1 MSYASQLGTF
11 SVTLRKRFLSIS
23 LPILICSVLS
33 GICSWIVFGYF
44 TGDFGGEEMPQAEI
58 GNSPYITA
66 IVFVAIAFVGSAG
79 IFLIIKYSG
88 FKVLKAIF
96 AVAIFITSFFFAFL
110 IIFATP
116 YYILDLTTDNT
127 VFSNS
132 TDIIILV
139 LSILGGL
146 VFAIVT
152 ILSMVYQIIPR
163 PVPQIMAVLFA
174 VLSGTF
180 LATFLPTLAA
190 ILVMIGLSIYDI
202 ISVFKGPIKKIAEIT
217 EERYN
222 EENNISEPTEP
233 EREEIDVTSDED
245 STSETATTETTD
257 TRVDDSQYVY
267 IDYIE
272 LGLGDLAFFGMLF
285 SFALIKLGLYSAIAA
300 FVGVII
306 GSIFTIRLLNKA
318 KMMPGL
324 PISIGLGLIF
334 AFGVWGILKLVG
346 YSGWSF
352 GWIDPVWF

>member
-1 MSYASQLGTF
+1 LSYASQLGTF
-11 SVTLRKRFLSIS
+11 SITLRKRFLSIS

-44 TGDFGGEEMPQAEI
+44 TGDFGGSEMPQAEI

-66 IVFVAIAFVGSAG
+66 IVFVAIAFVGSTG

-88 FKVLKAIF
+88 IKVLKAIF
-96 AVAIFITSFFFAFL
+96 AVAILVTSFFFVFL
-110 IIFATP
+110 IIFSTP
-116 YYILDLTTDNT
+116 YYVLDLTTENT
-127 VFSNS
+127 VFSYR
-132 TDIIILV
+132 TEIIILV
-139 LSILGGL
+139 LSIVGGTI
-146 VFAIVT
+146 FAIITV
-152 ILSMVYQIIPR
+152 LSMVYQIIPK
-163 PVPQIMAVLFA
+163 PIPQVMALLFA

-222 EENNISEPTEP
+222 EENNISKTDEQEITAVEISS
-233 EREEIDVTSDED
+233 EEGSA
-245 STSETATTETTD
+245 SETNDTETITD
-257 TRVDDSQYVY
+257 PRVDDSQYIYV
-267 IDYIE
+267 DYIE

-285 SFALIKLGLYSAIAA
+285 SFALIKLGLYSAIAGFA
-300 FVGVII
+300 GVVI

-346 YSGWSF
+346 FTGW

>member
-11 SVTLRKRFLSIS
+11 SVTIRKRFLSIS

-33 GICSWIVFGYF
+33 GVCSWIIFGYF
-44 TGDFGGEEMPQAEI
+44 TGDFGGDEIPQAEI
-58 GNSPYITA
+58 GGSPYITA
-66 IVFVAIAFVGSAG
+66 IVFVAIAFVGSTG

-88 FKVLKAIF
+88 IKVLKAIF
-96 AVAIFITSFFFAFL
+96 AVAILVTSFFFVFL
-110 IIFATP
+110 IIFSTP

-127 VFSNS
+127 VFSNRI
-132 TDIIILV
+132 DLIILS
-139 LSILGGL
+139 LSIIGGAI
-146 VFAIVT
+146 FALIT
-152 ILSMVYQIIPR
+152 ILSMVYQIIPK
-163 PVPQIMAVLFA
+163 PIPQIMAVLFA

-222 EENNISEPTEP
+222 EENNNLKATEKEPSSIEISSN
-233 EREEIDVTSDED
+233 EELSLETDNTD
-245 STSETATTETTD
+245 STPE
-257 TRVDDSQYVY
+257 TRVDDSQYIYV
-267 IDYIE
+267 DYIE

-306 GSIFTIRLLNKA
+306 GSIFTIRLLSKA

-346 YSGWSF
+346 FTGW